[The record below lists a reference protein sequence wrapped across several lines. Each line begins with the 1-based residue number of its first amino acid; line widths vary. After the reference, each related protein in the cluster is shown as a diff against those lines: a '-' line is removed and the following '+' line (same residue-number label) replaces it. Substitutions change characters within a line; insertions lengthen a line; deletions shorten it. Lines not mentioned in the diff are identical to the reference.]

1 MIESSNSTANKSF
14 VAMLAALAN
23 VSPNKVLKTDRF
35 SSKYVS
41 LDELLDSI
49 KPTLAS
55 HGFALRQVLL
65 SEDGKVGVHT
75 YFLHE
80 SGATFDGGKLM
91 VKGES
96 LNPQQLGSALTYIKR
111 QSIQTACCISTDGD
125 DDGAKASGGNYAK
138 AVVKESL
145 QPAIWTDFIPSA
157 LQAKA
162 KAYCVGK
169 GWITADDLLIDLDA
183 GKVDAILGNKE
194 GFLKAIQK

>member
-1 MIESSNSTANKSF
+1 MTESNTTANKSF
-14 VAMLAALAN
+14 VACLAELAN
-23 VSPNKVLKTDRF
+23 VTPNKTNPAFK
-35 SSKYVS
+35 SKYVS

-49 KPTLAS
+49 KPTLAA

-125 DDGAKASGGNYAK
+125 DDGAKASAGNYAK

-145 QPAIWTDFIPSA
+145 TTQPAIWTDFIPSA

-162 KAYCVGK
+162 KAYCIGK
-169 GWITADDLLIDLDA
+169 GWLTDDDLLVDLNA
-183 GKVDAILGNKE
+183 AKVEAILGNKE